1 MSLSKTVLKLL
12 PATAIVIPIVTG
24 AIFSSADA
32 VQRWVRLI
40 SDRDTAIYI
49 DAASIQGRG
58 RSRFYWQQVVFNKS
72 QPLQVYSF
80 GAASRVPVYGFMI
93 YSSVDCRTKITRFR
107 RVIALDKNNRI
118 IVEINQDNY
127 GRLENL
133 NRTRSSARHAANY
146 ACARQGR
153 GR

>member
-40 SDRDTAIYI
+40 SDSDTAIYI
-49 DAASIQGRG
+49 DAASIQGRT
-58 RSRFYWQQVVFNKS
+58 RSRFYWQQVVFNRPQS
-72 QPLQVYSF
+72 LQLYSF
-80 GAASRVPVYGFMI
+80 GPASRVPVYGFMI

-107 RVIALDKNNRI
+107 RVIALDRNNRI

-153 GR
+153 R